1 MTLRFHR
8 GLQVP
13 SLRFVSLVNWTAFN
27 AGRGRISN
35 FARKKSNTEVV
46 HVRRGRRDCTSLPIP
61 AFFARYAC
69 HVKGGFC
76 ELSASFVH
84 LGGVP
89 GQHRPRSPAMPIK
102 SRMSTEPLESLFS
115 LPPCRKYSSF
125 TRKLSPCGCDVK
137 IGQQCFV
144 GTSTKP
150 KATRHFHSPVVM
162 LGCAECLLGG
172 DWIIKILKR

>member
-89 GQHRPRSPAMPIK
+89 GQHRPRSPLCLSNQECPPRRWRACSAFLPAGSTLHSLVSSPLVVVT
-102 SRMSTEPLESLFS
+102 SRLGSNVLLAPPQNRR
-115 LPPCRKYSSF
+115 LPDTF
-125 TRKLSPCGCDVK
+125 TRL
-137 IGQQCFV
+137 
-144 GTSTKP
+144 
-150 KATRHFHSPVVM
+150 
-162 LGCAECLLGG
+162 
-172 DWIIKILKR
+172 W